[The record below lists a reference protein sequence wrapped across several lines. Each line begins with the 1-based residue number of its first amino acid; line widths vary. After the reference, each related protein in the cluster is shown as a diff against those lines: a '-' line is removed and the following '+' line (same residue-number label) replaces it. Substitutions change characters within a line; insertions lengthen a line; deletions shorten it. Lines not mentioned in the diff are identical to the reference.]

1 MINKIFTI
9 RGRGGGIANLILKI
23 LLFPLAIILEIT
35 HHPALLLYLIGEN
48 YYE

>member
-9 RGRGGGIANLILKI
+9 RGRGGIANLILQI
-23 LLFPLAIILEIT
+23 LLFPLAIILEMT